1 MPQPDKPNQ
10 TQSVNVGRGIREL
23 PTTNPNSPEARRLA
37 RIEARRIED
46 AREQELAETRTK
58 LAKTEAALE
67 ANKFFTK
74 NVVYI
79 TQKQLAA
86 AGLADKP
93 AAEEIANEVE
103 AAFKLHV
110 HYGKPL
116 EKFGAVLYPLLTAS
130 IAKAKG
136 ALQVPVPKTPE
147 EAQAQYEQRGAH
159 VQPDPYTSHRFKFE
173 NPALGRPG
181 TGRAY

>member
-1 MPQPDKPNQ
+1 MQ
-10 TQSVNVGRGIREL
+10 VGRGLRDL

-37 RIEARRIED
+37 RIDARRIDD
-46 AREQELAETRTK
+46 ARDQELAETRAK
-58 LAKTEAALE
+58 LAKTQAELGAS
-67 ANKFFTK
+67 KFYAS
-74 NVVYI
+74 NVLPI
-79 TQKQLAA
+79 TQKQLVA

-93 AAEEIANEVE
+93 AAEEIAHEVE

-130 IAKAKG
+130 IVKAKG
-136 ALQVPVPKTPE
+136 ALQVPVPQTPE
-147 EAQAQYEQRGAH
+147 EAQALHVQRGAH
-159 VQPDPYTSHRFKFE
+159 MQPDPYTTHRFKFQ

-181 TGRAY
+181 TGRDY

>member
-1 MPQPDKPNQ
+1 MPRAQ
-10 TQSVNVGRGIREL
+10 VGSRIHEL
-23 PTTNPNSPEARRLA
+23 MTTNPNSPEGRRLA
-37 RIEARRIED
+37 RINQREID
-46 AREQELAETRTK
+46 AVRDQELADTRAK
-58 LAKTEAALE
+58 LQRAEATLA
-67 ANKFFTK
+67 ANKFFVN
-74 NVVYI
+74 NVINI
-79 TQKQLAA
+79 TQKRLAA

-93 AAEEIANEVE
+93 AADEIAGEVE

-116 EKFGAVLYPLLTAS
+116 AQFGAVLYPLLSAS
-130 IAKAKG
+130 IVKAKG

-147 EAQAQYEQRGAH
+147 EAQAQRVQRGAH
-159 VQPDPYTSHRFKFE
+159 VQPDPFTTHRFKFE